1 MTEQAITFADPL
13 DLVLPALPA
22 EADCATVLVSSD
34 LFNYLAICLGKRAY
48 RHPRSLEF
56 TQAGV
61 WIEVKVDR
69 SREAPEALV
78 DVGGAPRRARTRTST
93 GLSLPRFSKLL
104 ELPLRHCS

>member
-69 SREAPEALV
+69 GLTGFSAKREWGSTTY
-78 DVGGAPRRARTRTST
+78 VGRQ
-93 GLSLPRFSKLL
+93 
-104 ELPLRHCS
+104 